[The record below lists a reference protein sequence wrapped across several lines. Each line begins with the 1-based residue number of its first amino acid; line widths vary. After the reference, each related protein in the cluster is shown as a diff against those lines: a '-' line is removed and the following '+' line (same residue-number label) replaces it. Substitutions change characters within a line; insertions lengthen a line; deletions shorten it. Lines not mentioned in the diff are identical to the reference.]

1 MLRRP
6 EDYLRLALGAALLV
20 LLLKGLAYEAGGGA
34 GLLSD
39 AGESFLNLLTALLGL
54 YGSLWARRPRDSDHP
69 YGHGKA
75 DALLA
80 AFQALLVGG
89 TALFLAYTMMT
100 GTYLPLRPDAIFAA
114 LPYEALAMLLNT
126 VLALLLWHGGRHL
139 HSHLLTTEAWHLMGD
154 VTTSVLVLG
163 GLGAVQVGLPTLIDK
178 AVGLVLAG
186 LMAYGAFR
194 ALRESSA
201 ALLDEQDPRLLNRL
215 AEALEKHRRPEWID
229 IHNVRIQR
237 YGATLH
243 IDGHVTFPWYWSLQE
258 AHAALKALEKT
269 LAEELRR
276 PVEFFW
282 HMDPCEPPCC
292 AHCQVT
298 PCPHRQRPFEQ
309 SIPFRP
315 ETLFPNQKGP
325 RG

>member
-1 MLRRP
+1 M
-6 EDYLRLALGAALLV
+6 LV
-20 LLLKGLAYEAGGGA
+20 LLLKGLAYQVGGGA

-39 AGESFLNLLTALLGL
+39 AGESFLNVLTALLGL
-54 YGSLWARRPRDSDHP
+54 YGSLWAQRPRDSDHP

-75 DALLA
+75 DALFA
-80 AFQALLVGG
+80 ALQALLVGG

-100 GTYLPLRPDAIFAA
+100 GAYRPLRREAFLLA
-114 LPYEALAMLLNT
+114 LPYEASAMILNT
-126 VLALLLWHGGRHL
+126 GLALLLWQGGRRL
-139 HSHLLTTEAWHLMGD
+139 HSHLLTAEAWHLLSD
-154 VTTSVLVLG
+154 VATSALVLS
-163 GLGAVQVGLPTLIDK
+163 GLGAVHAGLPPLLDK
-178 AVGLVLAG
+178 GVGLVLVG
-186 LMAYGAFR
+186 LIAYGAFR
-194 ALRESSA
+194 LLRESSA
-201 ALLDEQDPRLLNRL
+201 ALLDEQDPRLLARL

-237 YGATLH
+237 YGTTLH
-243 IDGHVTFPWYWSLQE
+243 IDGHVTFPWYWSLQQ
-258 AHAALKALEKT
+258 AHSALKDLEKI

-292 AHCQVT
+292 AHCQVA
-298 PCPHRQRPFEQ
+298 PCPHRQHPFQ
-309 SIPFRP
+309 SVIPFRP